1 MQRSLLTRTLGETFC
16 RLVGTRPHPTAADRS
31 APVGHTAAGR
41 RAAAA
46 FAASLSFRNI
56 EMKYGDFI
64 ALNDV
69 SLDIAAGEVVCLLG
83 PSGCGKTTL
92 LRLASGIERPSAG
105 EVLLNNRVVAGDGIF
120 VPPEKRNV
128 GLMFQD
134 FALFPHLTILENVCF
149 GLHFMPRDMAR
160 NEAMMA
166 LARVGLDSYANEHPH
181 TLSGGQQQRVALA
194 RALVPR
200 PSIILMDEPFSGL
213 DVQLRETIRSE
224 TLALLRETRSTCLLV
239 THDPDEAMQLG
250 DRIAVM
256 RRGRIIQ
263 AGTAQSL
270 YHEPSDLFVARL
282 FSQINEI
289 PVTVTGGAVDTPFGR
304 FPAAGHG
311 DGAHLVLCVRQRA
324 VWVYPSDHDATML
337 AGRVVSTRFLG
348 DLVLVAIAIDG
359 LDQPLTSLVRG
370 DRAPANGVDVRI
382 KVDPAGIV
390 MFPEGQDA

>member
-1 MQRSLLTRTLGETFC
+1 MQRSGLTRTLGETLG
-16 RLVGTRPHPTAADRS
+16 RLVGTRQSPGPSTLRNGS
-31 APVGHTAAGR
+31 GR

-46 FAASLSFRNI
+46 FAANLSFRHI

-64 ALNDV
+64 ALHDV

-105 EVLLNNRVVAGDGIF
+105 EVLLNNRIVAGPDNF

-149 GLHFMPRDMAR
+149 GLHFMPKQTAR
-160 NEAMMA
+160 EQAMTA
-166 LARVGLDSYANEHPH
+166 LARVGLDSYAAEHPH

-213 DVQLRETIRSE
+213 DVQLREQIRSE

-250 DRIAVM
+250 DRIAIM
-256 RRGRIIQ
+256 RAGRIIQ
-263 AGTAQSL
+263 AGTAQLL
-270 YHEPSDLFVARL
+270 YHEPADLFVARL

-289 PVTVTGGAVDTPFGR
+289 PATVSAGSVPTPFGT
-304 FPAAGHG
+304 FPAPNHSEGEKV
-311 DGAHLVLCVRQRA
+311 VLCMRRRA
-324 VWVYPSDHDATML
+324 VRLYPSDFDTEML
-337 AGRVVSTRFLG
+337 LGRVVSTRFLG
-348 DLVLVAIAIDG
+348 DLVLVSLALEG
-359 LDQPLTSLVRG
+359 LNQPITSLVRG
-370 DRAPANGVDVRI
+370 DRAPANGDDVRI
-382 KVDPAGIV
+382 KVDPTGIMIFSRDEEV
-390 MFPEGQDA
+390 

>member
-1 MQRSLLTRTLGETFC
+1 LTSTLGRTLS
-16 RLVGTRPHPTAADRS
+16 RLFAEPADRPRDGRPGP
-31 APVGHTAAGR
+31 AQGR

-46 FAASLSFRNI
+46 FAASLSFRHV
-56 EMKYGDFI
+56 EMKYGDFT
-64 ALNDV
+64 ALHDV

-92 LRLASGIERPSAG
+92 LRLASGIERPTSG
-105 EVLLNNRVVAGDGIF
+105 EVLLNNRVVAGPGAF

-149 GLHFMPRDMAR
+149 GLRFMPKDTAR
-160 NEAMMA
+160 AEAMKA
-166 LARVGLDSYANEHPH
+166 LARVGLDSYADEHPH

-213 DVQLRETIRSE
+213 DVQLREQIRSE

-256 RRGRIIQ
+256 RRGRIIE
-263 AGTAQSL
+263 AGTAETL
-270 YHEPSDLFVARL
+270 YHDPADLFVARL

-289 PVTVTGGAVDTPFGR
+289 PADVTGGAVITPFGR
-304 FPAAGHG
+304 YPAPGHAEG
-311 DGAHLVLCVRQRA
+311 DRVVLCVRQRA
-324 VWVYPSDHDATML
+324 VWVYRPDQGL
-337 AGRVVSTRFLG
+337 GELPGRVVGARFLG
-348 DLVLVAIAIDG
+348 DLVLLSIAIDG
-359 LDQPLTSLVRG
+359 LAQPVTSLVRG
-370 DRAPANGVDVRI
+370 DRAPGVGADVRI
-382 KVDPAGIV
+382 TVDPAGI
-390 MFPEGQDA
+390 MIFPRDEDA

>member
-1 MQRSLLTRTLGETFC
+1 MQRSGLTRALGDTLG
-16 RLVGTRPHPTAADRS
+16 RLVG
-31 APVGHTAAGR
+31 APKQSGPVAPSPSDGSGR

-46 FAASLSFRNI
+46 FAASLSFRHI
-56 EMKYGDFI
+56 EMKYGNFT
-64 ALNDV
+64 ALHDV

-92 LRLASGIERPSAG
+92 LRLASGIERPTSG
-105 EVLLNNRVVAGDGIF
+105 EVLLNNRIVAGPGIF

-149 GLHFMPRDMAR
+149 GLHFMPKETAR
-160 NEAMMA
+160 REAMTA
-166 LARVGLDSYANEHPH
+166 LARVGLDTYASEHPH

-213 DVQLRETIRSE
+213 DVQLREQIRSE

-250 DRIAVM
+250 DRIAIM
-256 RRGRIIQ
+256 RSGRIIQ
-263 AGTAQSL
+263 AGTAQAL
-270 YHEPSDLFVARL
+270 YHDPADLFVARL
-282 FSQINEI
+282 FSQINEMR
-289 PVTVTGGAVDTPFGR
+289 VTVADGAVATPFGR
-304 FPAAGHG
+304 YPAPGHP
-311 DGAHLVLCVRQRA
+311 DGATVVLCVRQRA
-324 VWVYPSDHDATML
+324 VWVYPHDHDATMNL
-337 AGRVVSTRFLG
+337 GRVVSTRFLG
-348 DLVLVAIAIDG
+348 DLVLVSIAIDG

-370 DRAPANGVDVRI
+370 ERAPSIGDDVHI
-382 KVDPAGIV
+382 KVDPAGI
-390 MFPEGQDA
+390 MIFRPDPDA